1 MREVIAERVL
11 PILLSAIPVELA
23 KTSPYVFLHPA

>member
-11 PILLSAIPVELA
+11 PILLSVIPVELA
-23 KTSPYVFLHPA
+23 KTSPSVLLHPA